1 VLAPTVADQ
10 PAVAAI
16 IPVGPGEDELARCRD
31 TLDSLL
37 RCEPA
42 VRWLVLVDDSTDDRG
57 LAALVGAGSVPAV
70 ALPGPLAACRRPFP
84 LVDRV
89 AAGVLCALRWVAEH
103 TDAELVLELDTDA
116 LVIAPFAHKLMAAT
130 AEETVGLVGSYE
142 RTCNGEPRSFAP
154 WAGYVQAAA
163 APLRH
168 SRRRV
173 LSPRAWRARG
183 HIRRARANG
192 YEWGEHALACG
203 LGIPRRALAALRA
216 QGCLDDPTVFAGT
229 GLGDDPVLAILIRR
243 CGYRL
248 AGHVGEGETFGVAW
262 RGLPDSPQRL
272 EARGYSIIH
281 SVKSDPRFP
290 EREIREYFRRRRS
303 APSRLPP
310 PGLDHGRTPNTRLNS
325 SARSFQPSPNS
336 RRMQAA

>member
-1 VLAPTVADQ
+1 VLVRTGADL

-37 RCEPA
+37 CWEPA
-42 VRWLVLVDDSTDDRG
+42 VRWLVLVDDSPEDRG
-57 LAALVGAGSVPAV
+57 LAGLVDAGSVPAV

-89 AAGVLCALRWVAEH
+89 AAGVLAALRWVAEH

-130 AEETVGLVGSYE
+130 ADETVGLVGSYE

-168 SRRRV
+168 RRRM
-173 LSPRAWRARG
+173 LSARAWRARG
-183 HIRRARANG
+183 HIRRARAHG

-203 LGIPRRALAALRA
+203 LGIPRRALDALRA

-229 GLGDDPVLAILIRR
+229 GLGDDPVLAILIRG

-248 AGHVGEGETFGVAW
+248 AGHVGDGETFGVAW

-272 EARGYSIIH
+272 AARGYSIIH

-290 EREIREYFRRRRS
+290 EQEIREHFRRRRS
-303 APSRLPP
+303 AALAPAPT
-310 PGLDHGRTPNTRLNS
+310 GR
-325 SARSFQPSPNS
+325 
-336 RRMQAA
+336 